1 MVSIVGKVYQK
12 GSKSVVMVPKKRINE
27 ILKDYDPED
36 ITIATL
42 CSHTS
47 LQLFN
52 GAKKEGFKTLGL
64 AVNQKTRFYD
74 AFPLSK
80 PDEFLRFDSYDDF
93 VDRAS
98 ELTDRNV
105 IIVPH
110 GSFVEYMGTKRFE
123 SMEVPTFGN
132 RSVLRWEEDR
142 DTQRSWLEA
151 AGIQMPKRIADA
163 KDIKEPV
170 LVKYNGAKGG
180 RGFFIAKDY
189 MEFKMG
195 IDLSQESYTIQE
207 YVLGTRYYLHYFYS
221 PIRQAGY
228 RVGNGSLELMSMDR
242 RDESNIDELYKLGST
257 EELKKHGMFPSLVV
271 TGNIPIV
278 IRESLLSQVLEM
290 GESVILKSI
299 ELFGG
304 LVGPFCLET
313 IVTDKLEFKVF
324 EISCRIVAGTNPFI
338 SGSPYSDMNAPGMS
352 TGQRV
357 AKEIKDA
364 RNLNLLE
371 HVLS

>member
-1 MVSIVGKVYQK
+1 
-12 GSKSVVMVPKKRINE
+12 MVPKKRIAE
-27 ILKDYDPED
+27 ILKDYDPND

-64 AVNQKTRFYD
+64 AVNQKTKFYD
-74 AFPLSK
+74 AFPLAK
-80 PDEFLRFDSYDDF
+80 PDEIMRFDSYDDF
-93 VDRAS
+93 VDRAE
-98 ELTDRNV
+98 ELRERNV
-105 IIVPH
+105 IIIPH
-110 GSFVEYMGTKRFE
+110 GSFVEYMGTERFE
-123 SMEVPTFGN
+123 AMEVPTFGN
-132 RSVLRWEEDR
+132 RSVLKWEEDR
-142 DTQRSWLEA
+142 ETQRSWLES
-151 AGIQMPKRIADA
+151 AGIQMPRRIADA

-207 YVLGTRYYLHYFYS
+207 YILGTRYYLHYFYS
-221 PIRQAGY
+221 PIQKTGY
-228 RVGNGSLELMSMDR
+228 RVGDGSLELMSMDR

-278 IRESLLSQVLEM
+278 IRESLLSKVLEM
-290 GESVILKSI
+290 GESVIKRSI

-304 LVGPFCLET
+304 LVGPFCLES

-338 SGSPYSDMNAPGMS
+338 SGSPYSDLIEPGMS
-352 TGQRV
+352 SGQRV
-357 AKEIKDA
+357 AREIKNA
-364 RNLNLLE
+364 RDMNKLDL
-371 HVLS
+371 VLS

>member
-1 MVSIVGKVYQK
+1 
-12 GSKSVVMVPKKRINE
+12 MVPKKRIVE
-27 ILKDYDPED
+27 ILKDYDPND

-64 AVNQKTRFYD
+64 AVNQKTKFYD
-74 AFPLSK
+74 AFPLAK
-80 PDEFLRFDSYDDF
+80 PDEIMRFDSYDDF
-93 VDRAS
+93 VDRAE
-98 ELTDRNV
+98 ELRERNV
-105 IIVPH
+105 IIIPH
-110 GSFVEYMGTKRFE
+110 GSFVEYMGTERFE
-123 SMEVPTFGN
+123 AMEVPTFGN
-132 RSVLRWEEDR
+132 RSVLKWEEDR
-142 DTQRSWLEA
+142 ETQRSWLES
-151 AGIQMPKRIADA
+151 AGIQMPRRIADA

-207 YVLGTRYYLHYFYS
+207 YILGTRYYLHYFYS
-221 PIRQAGY
+221 PIQQTGY
-228 RVGNGSLELMSMDR
+228 RVGDGSLELMSMDR

-278 IRESLLSQVLEM
+278 IRESLLSKVLEM
-290 GESVILKSI
+290 GESVIKRSI

-304 LVGPFCLET
+304 LVGPFCLES

-338 SGSPYSDMNAPGMS
+338 SGSPYSDLIEPGMS
-352 TGQRV
+352 SGQRV
-357 AKEIKDA
+357 AREIKNA
-364 RNLNLLE
+364 RDMNKLDL
-371 HVLS
+371 VLS

>member
-1 MVSIVGKVYQK
+1 
-12 GSKSVVMVPKKRINE
+12 MVPKKRIVE

-64 AVNQKTRFYD
+64 AVNQKTKFYD
-74 AFPLSK
+74 AFPLAK

-93 VDRAS
+93 VDRAE
-98 ELTDRNV
+98 ELRERNV
-105 IIVPH
+105 IIIPH
-110 GSFVEYMGTKRFE
+110 GSFVEYMGTERFE
-123 SMEVPTFGN
+123 NMEVPTFGN
-132 RSVLRWEEDR
+132 RAVLKWEEDR
-142 DTQRSWLEA
+142 ETQRSWLES
-151 AGIQMPKRIADA
+151 AGIQMPRRIADA

-221 PIRQAGY
+221 PIHQHGY
-228 RVGNGSLELMSMDR
+228 RVGEGSLELLSMDR

-278 IRESLLSQVLEM
+278 IRESLLSKVFEM
-290 GESVILKSI
+290 GENVIRRSI

-304 LVGPFCLET
+304 LVGPFCLES
-313 IVTDKLEFKVF
+313 IVTDKLDFKVF

-338 SGSPYSDMNAPGMS
+338 TGSPYSDLIEPGMS

-357 AKEIKDA
+357 AREIKDA
-364 RNLNLLE
+364 AKMGKLDL
-371 HVLS
+371 VVS

>member
-1 MVSIVGKVYQK
+1 
-12 GSKSVVMVPKKRINE
+12 MVPKKRIVE

-64 AVNQKTRFYD
+64 AVNQKTKFYD
-74 AFPLSK
+74 AFPLAK

-98 ELTDRNV
+98 ELRERNV
-105 IIVPH
+105 IIIPH
-110 GSFVEYMGTKRFE
+110 GSFVEYMGTERFE
-123 SMEVPTFGN
+123 NMEVPTFGN
-132 RSVLRWEEDR
+132 RAVLKWEEDR
-142 DTQRSWLEA
+142 ETQRSWLES
-151 AGIQMPKRIADA
+151 AGIQMPRRIADA
-163 KDIKEPV
+163 KEIKEPV

-221 PIRQAGY
+221 PVQQRGY
-228 RVGNGSLELMSMDR
+228 RVGNGSLELLSMDR

-278 IRESLLSQVLEM
+278 IRESLLSKVFEM
-290 GESVILKSI
+290 GENVIRRSI

-304 LVGPFCLET
+304 LIGPFCLES

-338 SGSPYSDMNAPGMS
+338 TGSPYSDLIEPGMS
-352 TGQRV
+352 TGQRI
-357 AKEIKDA
+357 AREIKEAIKADK
-364 RNLNLLE
+364 LDQ
-371 HVLS
+371 VVT

>member
-1 MVSIVGKVYQK
+1 
-12 GSKSVVMVPKKRINE
+12 MVPKKKIIE
-27 ILKDYDPED
+27 ILKDYDPKD

-47 LQLFN
+47 LQIFN

-64 AVNQKTRFYD
+64 AVNQKTKFYD
-74 AFPLSK
+74 AFPLAK
-80 PDEFLRFDSYDDF
+80 PDEIFRFDSYDDF
-93 VDRAS
+93 VDKAD
-98 ELTDRNV
+98 ELAEKNV
-105 IIVPH
+105 IIIPH
-110 GSFVEYMGTKRFE
+110 GSFVEYMGTRRFE
-123 SMEVPTFGN
+123 AMEVPTFGN
-132 RSVLRWEEDR
+132 RAVLKWEEDR

-163 KDIKEPV
+163 KEIKEPV

-207 YVLGTRYYLHYFYS
+207 YILGTRYYLHYFYS
-221 PIRQAGY
+221 PVHQRGY
-228 RVGNGSLELMSMDR
+228 RVGNGSLELLSMDR

-278 IRESLLSQVLEM
+278 IRESLLSKVFEM
-290 GESVILKSI
+290 GESVIQKSY

-304 LVGPFCLET
+304 LIGPFCLET

-338 SGSPYSDMNAPGMS
+338 TGSPYSDLIEPGMS
-352 TGQRV
+352 TGQRI
-357 AKEIKDA
+357 AREIKDA
-364 RNLNLLE
+364 RDMNKLE
-371 HVLS
+371 DVVS

>member
-1 MVSIVGKVYQK
+1 
-12 GSKSVVMVPKKRINE
+12 MVPKKRIAE
-27 ILKDYDPED
+27 LLKDYDPED

-64 AVNQKTRFYD
+64 AVNQKTKFYD
-74 AFPLSK
+74 AFPLAK

-93 VDRAS
+93 VDRAE
-98 ELTDRNV
+98 ELRERNV
-105 IIVPH
+105 IIIPH
-110 GSFVEYMGTKRFE
+110 GSFVEYMGTERFE
-123 SMEVPTFGN
+123 RMEVPTFGN
-132 RSVLRWEEDR
+132 RAVLKWEEDR
-142 DTQRSWLEA
+142 ETQRSWLES
-151 AGIQMPKRIADA
+151 AGIQMPRRIADA

-221 PIRQAGY
+221 PIRQHGY
-228 RVGNGSLELMSMDR
+228 RVGDGSLELLSMDR

-278 IRESLLSQVLEM
+278 IRESLLSKVFDM
-290 GESVILKSI
+290 GENVIRRSI

-304 LVGPFCLET
+304 LIGPFCLES
-313 IVTDKLEFKVF
+313 IVTDKLDFKVF

-338 SGSPYSDMNAPGMS
+338 TGSPYSDLIEPGMS
-352 TGQRV
+352 TGQRI

-364 RNLNLLE
+364 AKVGKLDLV
-371 HVLS
+371 VL